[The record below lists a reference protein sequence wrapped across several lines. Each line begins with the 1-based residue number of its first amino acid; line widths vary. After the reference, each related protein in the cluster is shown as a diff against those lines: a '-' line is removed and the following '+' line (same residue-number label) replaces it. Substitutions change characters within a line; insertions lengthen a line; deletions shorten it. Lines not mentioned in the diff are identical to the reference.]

1 MLIAFAVV
9 VSFCIT
15 PVAYGMS
22 TPVTE
27 EMSPDMTLGD
37 YAISSSKAEEIS
49 EKVVELNS
57 MESFKSIEKDS
68 ILEIGNNSS
77 SLIGSAEYYKSLT
90 KCISDSIPVVS
101 LDGVSVFTDSNLDMP
116 TAFVENATAS
126 GVYYDKSTGA
136 MCCYSVKCD
145 DLNEARNRVYGWAD
159 DKLAQSLEI
168 KENVSLASSA
178 ETPVWGGE
186 IQSYGDIS
194 CGDYGWFYIR
204 TNYYEQMTNSN
215 TYRYYQADYKLQ
227 AVPNTNAN
235 TRIADMNV
243 QCDVD
248 KLRSTQKLLD
258 YGPTTTSGSS
268 TASVNLNWSISLTG
282 GFQVGMGIERSY
294 SIPDIMVHDYSSFG
308 DNLFTCSHDI
318 QESGNVGSSTIL
330 VKPGLI
336 ASSARS
342 TDNGSYTIEDNYS
355 VNYCKYQKVGSS
367 WSCQNYHLF
376 YTTLNVNIP

>member
-1 MLIAFAVV
+1 MNRTIKMLIAFAVV

-27 EMSPDMTLGD
+27 EMSLDMTLGD

-77 SLIGSAEYYKSLT
+77 SLVGSAEYYKSLT

-101 LDGVSVFTDSNLDMP
+101 LDGVSAFTDSNLDMP

-159 DKLAQSLEI
+159 DKLTQSLEI
-168 KENVSLASSA
+168 KENASLASSA

-227 AVPNTNAN
+227 AVPNTSAN

-268 TASVNLNWSISLTG
+268 TASVNLNWSVSLTG
-282 GFQVGMGIERSY
+282 GFQVEW
-294 SIPDIMVHDYSSFG
+294 
-308 DNLFTCSHDI
+308 
-318 QESGNVGSSTIL
+318 E
-330 VKPGLI
+330 
-336 ASSARS
+336 
-342 TDNGSYTIEDNYS
+342 
-355 VNYCKYQKVGSS
+355 
-367 WSCQNYHLF
+367 
-376 YTTLNVNIP
+376 LNVHIPYQT